1 MVPTPRLR
9 AGSTR
14 GPCHLSQ
21 VSQKP
26 DRFPGWSTQ
35 QGEGFSGDQRVSR
48 LEELQLQAEATDDFG
63 VLNYGMGFGIAGL
76 FDSFFDFRKFNRKDH
91 SDESHLD

>member
-48 LEELQLQAEATDDFG
+48 NHPFVPQAIPPA
-63 VLNYGMGFGIAGL
+63 
-76 FDSFFDFRKFNRKDH
+76 
-91 SDESHLD
+91 